1 MKIFLGIL
9 IVLWVSTASAQFP
22 PPTNFQFSYEYI
34 MINESGECAGQWLY
48 GPTYCSHFSW
58 SAPDTSTSNANLE
71 YYNLYYNPYSQDT
84 LILVSTTE
92 SYFDMEIGIMGEIW
106 VTAVYTNPDGE
117 SEPSEILI
125 NENLPIGIDENSEID
140 KALVYY
146 DNKLQV
152 IFVKNTKAISKIN
165 VYDIQGQLIQSK
177 ISKNNTIGFG
187 QFPNGLYLVEIYL
200 DNQKVLRR
208 KIVK

>member
-1 MKIFLGIL
+1 
-9 IVLWVSTASAQFP
+9 
-22 PPTNFQFSYEYI
+22 

-125 NENLPIGIDENSEID
+125 NEDLPIGIDENSEVD